1 MKYKH
6 QVVKNA
12 ILLITRMWR
21 NGGNEMEVF
30 IGRQPIFNL
39 HEQVVAYELLYRS
52 KNVNAFPMVDS
63 DAATIDVL
71 VNSFLS
77 IGFEE
82 VTKGKRVLLI
92 LLITY

>member
-1 MKYKH
+1 MEKWGG
-6 QVVKNA
+6 Q
-12 ILLITRMWR
+12 R
-21 NGGNEMEVF
+21 NGS
-30 IGRQPIFNL
+30 IHWQTAIFNL

-82 VTKGKRVLLI
+82 VTKGKPGL
-92 LLITY
+92 